1 MREKITG
8 TIRKAILVKEALL
21 TDSDLLDKTEEAIR
35 IISEALKGRRRV
47 LFCGNGG
54 SAADAQHLAAE
65 LSGKF
70 YLDRTAL
77 NAEAINLNIPFLTAV
92 SNDYDYSYSFA
103 RYLEGAAAPGDVLLL
118 LSTSG
123 TSPNIVRA
131 ARYASAAGIRTI
143 ALTGATGE
151 ICFRWLTSPSVF
163 PRPTHPGSRKPTCSW
178 DMSSAKRWNNGSS
191 GKTTAD
197 N

>member
-143 ALTGATGE
+143 ALTGATGGDLLSLADITLRIPSADTPRIQE
-151 ICFRWLTSPSVF
+151 AHMLLGHVICEEVEQRIF
-163 PRPTHPGSRKPTCSW
+163 
-178 DMSSAKRWNNGSS
+178 
-191 GKTTAD
+191 GKND
-197 N
+197 G